1 MTNTITINGRTF
13 ATDNN
18 NEGLYK
24 WTIRYNKPVWAQIYD
39 SSEFSV
45 KNIKYDHNKKA
56 KVKKAVIDLEGK
68 KVNFKKVYIPW

>member
-1 MTNTITINGRTF
+1 MKNTITINGKTY

-18 NEGLYK
+18 DEGLYM
-24 WTIRYNKPVWAQIYD
+24 WTVRYYKPVWVQIYD

-56 KVKKAVIDLEGK
+56 KVKKAVIDLEGE

>member
-1 MTNTITINGRTF
+1 MKNTITINGRTF

-18 NEGLYK
+18 DEGLYM
-24 WTIRYNKPVWAQIYD
+24 WTVRYYEPVWVQIYD
-39 SSEFSV
+39 SSEFSA

-68 KVNFKKVYIPW
+68 KVNFKKVYIRW